1 MCGVDV
7 DLDEGGSSEE
17 EKEEELWVGEGVR
30 MLTPP
35 VAHSEGSAWGSR
47 RGRCGCLAFGTG
59 LVLWNVGIGLMCV
72 LLLLAVFTLVLLP
85 ASLLLYAG
93 FLCHSRVL
101 DSKLPICH
109 YLDDN
114 SCSALIILGFV
125 MMSPLVVVAAAIFCG
140 LLRRLRLLLLFQP
153 ITRAW
158 YRGRILD
165 WAGNVRAWV

>member
-1 MCGVDV
+1 MCGMDV
-7 DLDEGGSSEE
+7 DLDDGGEGEE
-17 EKEEELWVGEGVR
+17 EKEEEFWVGEGVK
-30 MLTPP
+30 MLPPP
-35 VAHSEGSAWGSR
+35 VAHTEGSAWGSR
-47 RGRCGCLAFGTG
+47 RGRCGCLACGAG
-59 LVLWNVGIGLMCV
+59 LILWNLGVV
-72 LLLLAVFTLVLLP
+72 LVSVALLAAVFSLVLLP

-101 DSKLPICH
+101 DSPSALCR

-140 LLRRLRLLLLFQP
+140 LLRRLHLLLLIQP

-158 YRGRILD
+158 YRGWTLD
-165 WAGNVRAWV
+165 WAGNVHAWV